1 MALSYP
7 DAGFVT
13 GSQGAV
19 ATAAQQVT
27 PWERHRH
34 ALTAADATQM
44 IEQHRRQRVTEG
56 AGFQTLDEH
65 GHRSRGGLPSTTGAA
80 SPTSDHAHSTPRAVR
95 MALEMS
101 STSPTPLMRWSTPA
115 RS

>member
-1 MALSYP
+1 MSNP

-27 PWERHRH
+27 PRERYRH
-34 ALTAADATQM
+34 ALTTADATKM
-44 IEQHRRQRVTEG
+44 VEQHRRQRVTKG

-80 SPTSDHAHSTPRAVR
+80 SPTSGHVHSTPRAER
-95 MALEMS
+95 MAREMS